1 MLRPYRYLLLAA
13 PFYVLGLMALYIAA
27 HHPDVDGALI
37 PLLVLTLLDAAAFSA
52 LFVVSLVRAGREERA
67 TDTGHRHVV

>member
-1 MLRPYRYLLLAA
+1 MLKPYRYLLLAA

-37 PLLVLTLLDAAAFSA
+37 PLLVLTLACAVGFSA
-52 LFVVSLVRAGREERA
+52 LFVVSLVRAGREKGA
-67 TDTGHRHVV
+67 TDTGRRHGV